1 MTLLDLYTQSNAKNV
16 TDARQQSEGKLTV
29 NYFDGEARGQGNNQP
44 DSVQRQFTA
53 RPVGQKTIE
62 LSQEDDQTKG
72 TWLAPAFNRYQ
83 DFLSRVNLRSYR
95 GKIVHIFD
103 RYNDQF
109 VKLNEAA
116 PGVIRRYWNGL

>member
-1 MTLLDLYTQSNAKNV
+1 MYNTSNAKNV
-16 TDARQQSEGKLTV
+16 ADARVQSEGKLTV
-29 NYFDGEARGQGNNQP
+29 NYFDGEPRGQGNNQT
-44 DSVQRQFTA
+44 DSIQNQFKA

-72 TWLAPAFNRYQ
+72 TWLPPAFTKYQ
-83 DFLSRVNLRSYR
+83 DYLSRVNFRQYR
-95 GKIVHIFD
+95 GKIVHLYD
-103 RYNDQF
+103 KYNDQF

>member
-1 MTLLDLYTQSNAKNV
+1 MYNTSNAKNV
-16 TDARQQSEGKLTV
+16 EDARIQSEGKKAA
-29 NYFDGEARGQGNNQP
+29 NYFDGEPRGQGNNQA
-44 DSVQRQFTA
+44 DVIQDQFKP

-72 TWLAPAFNRYQ
+72 TWLPPAFTKYQ
-83 DFLSRVNLRSYR
+83 DYLSRVNFRQYR
-95 GKIVHIFD
+95 GKIVHLYD
-103 RYNDQF
+103 KYNDQF